1 MPFAIPESYRIGYA
15 EFMNPRRREIRT
27 LADFLDVPEEELHR
41 CLRAFRQAVQQA
53 KSDRTDAVREGKPAE
68 AIKFDTF
75 VWEPQDREAQDIGT
89 LQGTTPIEE
98 LPLRPVTRHRLREL
112 SIYCLED
119 LSEVSESELRRM
131 PDMGATMVARLREL
145 LNAIGM
151 DFKPNP
157 NPVAAM
163 YDRNR
168 LNRKLS
174 FEERARTLI
183 NDSHLSDVG
192 FSPPTIK
199 RALIRNYETV
209 GELRALTL
217 RTLCIEFGKAQVK
230 EILETLKLVGLPLQP
245 EPTKLD
251 LWRHGLLKSQEMQFS
266 ADANSALDDLAPW
279 IGQAAVTY
287 FKEEGLET
295 VGELVARAGEDGLRK
310 IKGVGART
318 AAQTVAFLR
327 ERGLMAAAPDI
338 DASLTSSPT

>member
-1 MPFAIPESYRIGYA
+1 
-15 EFMNPRRREIRT
+15 MNSRRHEIRT
-27 LADFLDVPEEELHR
+27 LSDFVDIPEGDLPS
-41 CLRAFRQAVQQA
+41 CLSAFRKAILQA
-53 KSDRTDAVREGKPAE
+53 KADRAAAARDGKPSQSVKLE
-68 AIKFDTF
+68 AF
-75 VWEPQDREAQDIGT
+75 VWAPQDREVKDVGN
-89 LQGTTPIEE
+89 LQGTTSIEE

-279 IGQAAVTY
+279 IGHAAVTY
-287 FKEEGLET
+287 FKREGLET
-295 VGELVARAGEDGLRK
+295 VGKLVARAEEGGLRK

-338 DASLTSSPT
+338 DASIRRAGSSTRR